1 MTATAQRAAA
11 LTQGGGTPAH
21 PGARRLIAVLAIT
34 QTVGYGVLFYTFSV
48 VLHPIAATLRTGT
61 AAITGAYTASVLV
74 AAAAAIPIGRYLD
87 RRPGRGLMTAGS
99 ALGTLAV
106 VALSQA
112 NAVWQV
118 YAAFI
123 LIGLAGAAVLY
134 EAAFTVVVHQLG
146 AARRANA
153 VLTITVVAGFAS
165 TIFIPTTGWLTAEHG
180 WRTALLIL
188 AVLHGVITIPAH
200 LLTIPA
206 TAPGTASEHAPHH
219 HGHAPTRRAL
229 RDRGF
234 WLLVVAFVAHGI
246 AVSAV
251 SVHLVGYLTTLGH
264 PITVAAAIAGMLGA
278 LSVTGRIV
286 TTGLTRR
293 RPVAAVTAAV
303 FAVQAVA
310 AALLPVVGTT
320 LGGAVLC
327 VAAFGLG
334 FGVGTIARP
343 AILVERYGTTAYG
356 AVSGTL
362 TVPITVAKAAA
373 PLAAATLTGTV
384 QMAAVAVLCL
394 IGAVALGR
402 SAPQRPAPP
411 RPAR

>member
-11 LTQGGGTPAH
+11 PTQGGGTPTH
-21 PGARRLIAVLAIT
+21 PGARRMIAVLAIT

-48 VLHPIAATLRTGT
+48 VLHPIAATLRAST
-61 AAITGAYTASVLV
+61 AAITGAYTLSVLV
-74 AAAAAIPIGRYLD
+74 AAAAAIPVGRYLD

-118 YAAFI
+118 YAAFV
-123 LIGLAGAAVLY
+123 LIGLAGAAALY

-146 AARRANA
+146 AARRASA

-188 AVLHGVITIPAH
+188 AVLHGAITIPAH
-200 LLTIPA
+200 LLTIPG
-206 TAPGTASEHAPHH
+206 TAPGTAISPAPHH
-219 HGHAPTRRAL
+219 DRRANRRVL

-234 WLLVVAFVAHGI
+234 WLLVIAFVAHGT
-246 AVSAV
+246 AVSAI
-251 SVHLVGYLTTLGH
+251 SVHLVGYLTALGH
-264 PITVAAAIAGMLGA
+264 PVTVAAGIAGMLGA
-278 LSVTGRIV
+278 LSVTGRVV
-286 TTGLTRR
+286 TTRLTRR
-293 RPVAAVTAAV
+293 RPIAAVTAAV

-310 AALLPVVGTT
+310 AALLPLVGANRAA
-320 LGGAVLC
+320 AVAC

-343 AILVERYGTTAYG
+343 AIVVDRYGTASYG
-356 AVSGTL
+356 SVSGTL
-362 TVPITVAKAAA
+362 AVPITVAKAAA
-373 PLAAATLTGTV
+373 PLAAATLAGTRL
-384 QMAAVAVLCL
+384 MAAVAVLCVV
-394 IGAVALGR
+394 GAIALSRQANRQASSPSG
-402 SAPQRPAPP
+402 
-411 RPAR
+411 